1 MAREYHVAK
10 YGNDKNTGTKEAPFL
25 TISRAAKLADEGDTV
40 IVHEGEYREYVN
52 PDHGARNELGR
63 ITYMAAEGEKAVIKG
78 SEIVT
83 GWKKTDGLW
92 TVSVDN
98 AIFGDYNPYEVEV
111 DGDWMAR
118 PLDYKKHTGMVYFD
132 GEPLLEASHAD
143 DCKEREMTWFA
154 SVSDDITVIT
164 ANFAEKDPNAA
175 LTEINVRR
183 SCFVPEKTG
192 LNYITVKGFEIAH
205 AATPWAPPT
214 ADQIGMIGPH
224 WAKGW
229 IIEDNIIH
237 DARCSAVSLGKEVS
251 TGHNVYSR
259 YHRKPGYNY
268 QYEAMLAGYRMGWRK
283 ENIGSHI
290 VRNNIIYNC
299 GQNGVVGHMGGS
311 YSEIYGNEIY
321 HIGDRNEFWGHELG
335 AIKLHALIDTQIHH
349 NLIHDCHMGVWLDWQ
364 AQGARMSC
372 NVFYRNHIDMKWEVT
387 HGPHLVDNNILGSEQ
402 NFQNAA
408 MGGAYVH
415 NLFLGGMYHYEIIDR
430 STPYHLPHSTEMMG
444 CSLVYRGDDRFYN
457 NIFMN
462 TQTAENRRFLVGLG
476 HYNGAPDTEE
486 EYIQTVWDKFGKCD
500 ATQFATVPQ
509 PVYTAHNYYGD
520 SVPAYER
527 DHTAIKSETASDAK
541 ITEENGNVY
550 LEMTIDESFATLTP
564 AVVDTKRLG
573 MPRISEAPYENP
585 DGSPITIDFD
595 LFGNKRGEH
604 PTAGPI
610 ENIGTG
616 RVKILIAKRKMAD

>member
-10 YGNDKNTGTKEAPFL
+10 YGNDKNDGTIKNPFL

-40 IVHEGEYREYVN
+40 IVHEGEYREYVS
-52 PDHGARNELGR
+52 PEHGARNELGR
-63 ITYMAAEGEKAVIKG
+63 IVYQAAEGEKAVIKG

-83 GWKKTDGLW
+83 DWQKTDGLW
-92 TVSVDN
+92 TVIIPN
-98 AIFGDYNPYEVEV
+98 TLFGEYNPYEVEV

-132 GEPLLEASHAD
+132 GEPLLEASHKAD
-143 DCKEREMTWFA
+143 CAQREMTWCA
-154 SVSDDITVIT
+154 EVSDDITVIT
-164 ANFAEKDPNAA
+164 ANFGENDPNAT
-175 LTEINVRR
+175 LTEINVRQ
-183 SCFVPEKTG
+183 SCFVPQKTG
-192 LNYITVKGFEIAH
+192 LNYITVRGFEIAH

-229 IIEDNIIH
+229 IIENNIIH
-237 DARCSAVSLGKEVS
+237 DARCSAVSLGKEIS

-321 HIGDRNEFWGHELG
+321 DIGNRNEFWGHELG

-364 AQGARMSC
+364 AQGARLSC

-476 HYNGAPDTEE
+476 HYSGAPDTEE

-520 SVPAYER
+520 GVPAYER
-527 DHTAIKSETASDAK
+527 DDTSVKTETVSDAK

-550 LEMTIDESFATLTP
+550 LEMTIDESFASMQAET
-564 AVVDTKRLG
+564 VDTKRLG

-585 DGSPITIDFD
+585 DGSPITIDSD
-595 LFGNKRGEH
+595 LFGNARGGN
-604 PTAGPI
+604 PTVGPI

-616 RVKILIAKRKMAD
+616 RVKILIAKTKAK

>member
-1 MAREYHVAK
+1 MLLTVFTPTYNRAYTLPKLYESLKRQTSRDFEWLIVDDGSSDGTRKLVEGWIDAEEIDIRYIYQENGGKPSAHNRGAREALGELFICVDSDDY
-10 YGNDKNTGTKEAPFL
+10 L
-25 TISRAAKLADEGDTV
+25 TDNAVEVIKSAWTDADEGKV
-40 IVHEGEYREYVN
+40 GIIAYKALASGECVT
-52 PDHGARNELGR
+52 R
-63 ITYMAAEGEKAVIKG
+63 IADSEVKSFTLKG
-78 SEIVT
+78 
-83 GWKKTDGLW
+83 G
-92 TVSVDN
+92 
-98 AIFGDYNPYEVEV
+98 Y
-111 DGDWMAR
+111 
-118 PLDYKKHTGMVYFD
+118 
-132 GEPLLEASHAD
+132 
-143 DCKEREMTWFA
+143 
-154 SVSDDITVIT
+154 DITVIT

-290 VRNNIIYNC
+290 VRNNVIYNC

-616 RVKILIAKRKMAD
+616 RAKILIAKRKAK

>member
-10 YGNDKNTGTKEAPFL
+10 CGNDKNAGTKEAPFL
-25 TISRAAKLADEGDTV
+25 TIAHAARLADEGDTV

-52 PDHGARNELGR
+52 PEHGARNELGR

-83 GWKKTDGLW
+83 GWEKKDGLW
-92 TVSVDN
+92 TVCVNN
-98 AIFGDYNPYEVEV
+98 AMFGDYNPYEVEV

-132 GEPLLEASHAD
+132 GEALLEASHKE
-143 DCKEREMTWFA
+143 DCKERAMTWCA
-154 SVSDDITVIT
+154 EVLDDITVIT
-164 ANFAEKDPNAA
+164 ANFAEKDPNTA

-183 SCFVPEKTG
+183 SCFVPVKTG

-237 DARCSAVSLGKEVS
+237 DARCSAVSLGKEIS
-251 TGHNVYSR
+251 TGHHMYSR

-268 QYEAMLAGYRMGWRK
+268 QYEAMLAGFRMGWRK

-321 HIGDRNEFWGHELG
+321 DIGNRNEFWGHELG

-364 AQGARMSC
+364 AQGARLSC
-372 NVFYRNHIDMKWEVT
+372 NVFYRNTIDMKWEVT

-415 NLFLGGMYHYEIIDR
+415 NLFLGGMYHYDILDR

-457 NIFMN
+457 NIFAN
-462 TQTAENRRFLVGLG
+462 TQTAENRRFRVGLG

-486 EYIQTVWDKFGKCD
+486 EYIRNVWEKFGKSD
-500 ATQFATVPQ
+500 ATEFSKFRQ
-509 PVYTAHNYYGD
+509 PVYTAHNYYADG
-520 SVPAYER
+520 VPAYER
-527 DHTAIKSETASDAK
+527 DHTSVKSETASDAK

-550 LEMTIDESFATLTP
+550 LEMTIDESFASIKAET
-564 AVVDTKRLG
+564 VDTKRLG
-573 MPRISEAPYENP
+573 MTRISEAPYENP
-585 DGSPITIDFD
+585 DGSPITIDSD
-595 LFGNKRGEH
+595 LFGHARGAH
-604 PTAGPI
+604 PTSGPI

-616 RVKILIAKRKMAD
+616 CVKILIAKRKAVK